1 MNRRTLLLMGGAT
14 LVSGC
19 GARIIAPSE
28 PTWPSVDEITTK
40 LIHDPNFDP
49 INPDYGPYQVS
60 FTDTEYGSAV
70 GDMLVSTTRRILLF
84 RNTENTAI
92 LYPVGVGTVAQQW
105 TGTEIVTRKAVNPR
119 WTPTPAMIARDPD
132 TYGRYR
138 NGVPGGAENN
148 PLGVRALYLGSTYY
162 RIHGTNNPARIGRFV
177 SNGCINMHNNHVIY
191 LYEQVAVGAKV
202 IVV

>member
-1 MNRRTLLLMGGAT
+1 MQRRLLLAALGAT
-14 LVSGC
+14 ALTAC
-19 GARIIAPSE
+19 GRQFVEPSPPPL
-28 PTWPSVDEITTK
+28 PTLDEITRNINTD
-40 LIHDPNFDP
+40 LNFDP
-49 INPDYGPYQVS
+49 INPDLGPYLIS
-60 FTDTEYGSAV
+60 FTDDQYGSSV
-70 GDMLVSTTRRILLF
+70 GDMLVSTTRRILVF
-84 RNTENTAI
+84 RNTANTGI
-92 LYPVGVGTVAQQW
+92 VYPVGVGTVAQQW

-132 TYGRYR
+132 SYAQYR

-148 PLGVRALYLGSTYY
+148 PLGVRAIYLGDTYY

-191 LYEQVAVGAKV
+191 LYEQVEVGAKV